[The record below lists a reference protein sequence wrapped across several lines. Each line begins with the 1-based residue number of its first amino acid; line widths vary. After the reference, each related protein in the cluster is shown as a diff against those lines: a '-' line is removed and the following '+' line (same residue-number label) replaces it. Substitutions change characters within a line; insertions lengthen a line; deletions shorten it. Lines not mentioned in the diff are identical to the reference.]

1 MRKVVIGSSSNSH
14 DVAFKRIMV
23 EYIAPSNLKGDLNG
37 DGEVGI
43 ADLTLIINDLLE
55 EEEHDLRYDINNDLE
70 VSMADLTMLINIML
84 SQE

>member
-1 MRKVVIGSSSNSH
+1 M
-14 DVAFKRIMV
+14 
-23 EYIAPSNLKGDLNG
+23 
-37 DGEVGI
+37 GI